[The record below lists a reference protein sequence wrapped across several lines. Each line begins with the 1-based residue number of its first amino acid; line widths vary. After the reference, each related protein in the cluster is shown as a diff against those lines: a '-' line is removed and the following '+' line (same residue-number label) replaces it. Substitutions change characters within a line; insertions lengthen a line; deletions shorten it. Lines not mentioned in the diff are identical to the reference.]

1 MKNVKKSIVLI
12 FAVVVISA
20 SMISSCKKSDDSAR
34 ATLMNHKWV
43 LTSIE
48 TENEIVKSA
57 FDLSYSL
64 VTTTYEFLKNDKYTV
79 TSKFLFA
86 SETDEGTWS
95 ISEDG
100 TELTM
105 DGSTTEII
113 ELTNKVLRT
122 GPSDAILGDSSV
134 DGYDYVLV
142 YNAK

>member
-1 MKNVKKSIVLI
+1 MKNLKKSIVFI

-20 SMISSCKKSDDSAR
+20 TMFSSCKKSDDSAK

-48 TENEIVKSA
+48 TEDEAIKA
-57 FDLSYSL
+57 IFDLSYSL
-64 VTTTYEFLKNDKYTV
+64 VTTTYEFLKNDKLTI

-86 SETDEGTWS
+86 SDTEEGTWS
-95 ISEDG
+95 VSEDG
-100 TELTM
+100 SELTIN
-105 DGSTTEII
+105 GSTSEII

-122 GPSDAILGDSSV
+122 GPNDAILGDSSAE
-134 DGYDYVLV
+134 GYDYVIV

>member
-1 MKNVKKSIVLI
+1 MKNLKKSIVLI

-20 SMISSCKKSDDSAR
+20 SMFSSCKKSEDGAR
-34 ATLMNHKWV
+34 GILMNHKWV

-48 TENEIVKSA
+48 TNEQTVKAA
-57 FDLSYSL
+57 FDLTYSL

-86 SETDEGTWS
+86 SDTQEGTWS

-134 DGYDYVLV
+134 DGFDYVLV